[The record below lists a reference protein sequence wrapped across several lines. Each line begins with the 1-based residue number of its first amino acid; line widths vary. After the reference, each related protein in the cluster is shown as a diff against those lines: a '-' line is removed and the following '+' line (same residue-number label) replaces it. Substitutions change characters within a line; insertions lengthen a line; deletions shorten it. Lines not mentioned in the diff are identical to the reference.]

1 MKVQFVAKYGTNEL
15 AIPVR
20 GKGIVKVQF
29 DVKYGANDITIP
41 LPQGGYKTVRFYVRY
56 GMNEIEI
63 PDTEERNGLLDLFKS
78 KVTIFNDI
86 PATTT
91 EPRHFDKFV
100 IDLCQIQ
107 GGYVNRADGTVQNIV
122 NAKTVISKDINRYI
136 PPSDYALLPT
146 DQREDYF
153 TVRVGDYIVLKEVDD
168 IVTTAQEFAALQNK
182 YKNDGINVMS
192 VSAFINGMGT
202 DNVTITNV

>member
-1 MKVQFVAKYGTNEL
+1 MKVQFVAKYGTNEIEIPISGKA
-15 AIPVR
+15 AIKIKFVL
-20 GKGIVKVQF
+20 
-29 DVKYGANDITIP
+29 KYGVNEINVP
-41 LPQGGYKTVRFYVRY
+41 MPQGGYKKVRFWAKY
-56 GMNEIEI
+56 GTNEIEI

-86 PATTT
+86 KETGA
-91 EPRHFDKFV
+91 ESRHFDKFV

-122 NAKTVISKDINRYI
+122 NAKTVITKDIKRYI
-136 PPSDYALLPT
+136 PPSDYALLPV